1 MRLGYGAVMVAVV
14 RHLNPRPA
22 LIVIGGVLAVVAL
35 TVPLG
40 AIINDEPSVRAAG
53 IGLVAGLAAL
63 GFARTRDSG
72 GDTIRLFGAAG
83 AMLAVPTALL
93 ALTPTLGADVSRLAG
108 EHRVATAIAVSGH
121 TYDRA
126 GAVVL
131 VDPRSSA
138 DAVSAAPL
146 ASHVEGPLL
155 LQGEGV
161 AEEIQRL
168 GASRAYLV
176 GAAAADHEA
185 DARLE
190 HAGVTEVVRIAGADR
205 SATSAAV
212 ASRLRP
218 DRVYVTSSW
227 ADAIAVTPLAADGGA
242 LLTIPADDVPPSI
255 VRALQRIDPDEVVVV
270 GGRAAVESDVLTF
283 LEALLPDAAVSR
295 LAGTDRFATSLEV
308 FHESGMSGARPW
320 IASGSSWPDALAAAT
335 GAAAEGRPLLL
346 VPSTGSSPSAET
358 SRWLRQHRD
367 DIRSLT
373 VVGGEEAVPARF
385 VDRLTDR

>member
-1 MRLGYGAVMVAVV
+1 VRLGYGADVVAVA

-22 LIVIGGVLAVVAL
+22 LLVIGGVLAVVAV
-35 TVPLG
+35 TAPLA
-40 AIINDEPSVRAAG
+40 AILDDEPSVGAAVV
-53 IGLVAGLAAL
+53 GLVAGLASL
-63 GFARTRDSG
+63 GLATTRDSG

-83 AMLAVPTALL
+83 AMLAVPAALL
-93 ALTPTLGADVSRLAG
+93 ALAPTLGADVSRLAG
-108 EHRVATAIAVSGH
+108 DDRVATAIAVSAH
-121 TYDRA
+121 AYDRA
-126 GAVVL
+126 DAVVL
-131 VDPRSSA
+131 VDAGSST
-138 DAVSAAPL
+138 DAVAAAPL
-146 ASHVEGPLL
+146 ASQVEGPLL
-155 LQGEGV
+155 LQGDGV

-168 GASRAYLV
+168 GATRAYLV
-176 GAAAADHEA
+176 GAAAASEDVEG
-185 DARLE
+185 RLE
-190 HAGVTEVVRIAGADR
+190 RAGVTEVVRLAGADG

-227 ADAIAVTPLAADGGA
+227 ADAIAVTPLAAEGGA
-242 LLTIPADDVPPSI
+242 LLTIPGDAVPAST
-255 VRALQRIDPDEVVVV
+255 VRALQRIGPDEVVVV

-295 LAGTDRFATSLEV
+295 LAGTDRWETSLEV
-308 FHESGMSGARPW
+308 FHESGMSGDRPW

-346 VPSTGSSPSAET
+346 VPSSGSSPSAET
-358 SRWLRQHRD
+358 SRWLQQHRG